1 MTPLLAAELPPADAC
16 PVCPPPFDCDGCPAL
31 TVQPTACGGT
41 LTTHECDWCGS
52 SWRTWRDMYSWVV
65 VRLLDP
71 VSPAQAEINRGVLAE
86 ALAEQDR
93 ERRSAA

>member
-1 MTPLLAAELPPADAC
+1 MIPGHPDAC
-16 PVCPPPFDCDGCPAL
+16 PVCLPGDPPAARAQ

-41 LTTHECDWCGS
+41 LTAHECGYCGS
-52 SWRTWRDMYSWVV
+52 SWRLWRDMYGWPV
-65 VRLLDP
+65 VRILDP
-71 VSPAQAEINRGVLAE
+71 VSPAQAEINRGVLRE